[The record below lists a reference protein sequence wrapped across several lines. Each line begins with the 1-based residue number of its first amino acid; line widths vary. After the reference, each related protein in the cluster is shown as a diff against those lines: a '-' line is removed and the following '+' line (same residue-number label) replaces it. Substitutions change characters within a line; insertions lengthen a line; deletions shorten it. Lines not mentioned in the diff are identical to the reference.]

1 METKGSEKSNPDSLK
16 RAMEAI
22 AEMLMSA
29 TALIRRAIG
38 KYPLL
43 KMTVLAAIAL
53 IALHFF
59 SVITIPFAPFY

>member
-38 KYPLL
+38 KQPLL
-43 KMTVLAAIAL
+43 KIQCLL
-53 IALHFF
+53 RLR
-59 SVITIPFAPFY
+59 